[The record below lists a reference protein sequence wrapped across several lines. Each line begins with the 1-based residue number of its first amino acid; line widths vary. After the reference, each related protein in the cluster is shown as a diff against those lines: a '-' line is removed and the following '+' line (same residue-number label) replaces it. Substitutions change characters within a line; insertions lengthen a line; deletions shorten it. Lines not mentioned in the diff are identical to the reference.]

1 MKLKVKTLPL
11 VMTILSGLYLIY
23 VISSE
28 DTTLVADA
36 VGGDPG
42 GKLIPSIIAVFLFL
56 GFLYITIKERPD
68 GKKMEKESFVL
79 FAVTFVL
86 ALLYVLLT
94 KTIGFVILTTIVLYT
109 LEYLYSTIGEKRKP
123 LSAILGGVGTLA
135 ITAIV
140 YTLMRLLTKTLGRMA
155 RAGSLPSAFASSTLN
170 AVISIVFVLVFIII
184 LYFTLHKL
192 LKKKDLK
199 RVGDAG
205 LITFST
211 VLLLYVVF
219 KQFFLVAL
227 APGLLNF

>member
-68 GKKMEKESFVL
+68 GKKMEKESLVL

-155 RAGSLPSAFASSTLN
+155 RAGSLPSAFTSSTLN
-170 AVISIVFVLVFIII
+170 AVISVVFVLVFIIL

>member
-94 KTIGFVILTTIVLYT
+94 RTIGFVILTTIVLYT

-155 RAGSLPSAFASSTLN
+155 RAGSLPSAFTSSTLN
-170 AVISIVFVLVFIII
+170 AVISVVFVLVFIIL

>member
-155 RAGSLPSAFASSTLN
+155 RAGSLPSAFTSSTLN
-170 AVISIVFVLVFIII
+170 AVISVVFVLVFIII

>member
-1 MKLKVKTLPL
+1 MKLKVKILPL

-28 DTTLVADA
+28 NTTLVADA

-68 GKKMEKESFVL
+68 GKKMEKETAVL
-79 FAVTFVL
+79 LALTFVL
-86 ALLYVLLT
+86 ALLYVVLT
-94 KTIGFVILTTIVLYT
+94 KTIGFIILTTIVLYS

-123 LSAILGGVGTLA
+123 LSAVIGGIGTLIVTVA
-135 ITAIV
+135 V

-155 RAGSLPSAFASSTLN
+155 RAGSLPSAFTSSTLN
-170 AVISIVFVLVFIII
+170 AVISIVFVLMFIIL

-192 LKKKDLK
+192 LKKKGLF
-199 RVGDAG
+199 RVANSG

>member
-11 VMTILSGLYLIY
+11 IMTILSGLYLIY

-94 KTIGFVILTTIVLYT
+94 KTIGFVILTTIVLYS

-155 RAGSLPSAFASSTLN
+155 RAGSLPSAFTSSTLN

>member
-155 RAGSLPSAFASSTLN
+155 RAGSLPSAFTSSTLN
-170 AVISIVFVLVFIII
+170 AVISVVFVLVFIIL

>member
-1 MKLKVKTLPL
+1 MKLKAITLPL
-11 VMTILSGLYLIY
+11 IMTILSGLYLIY

-68 GKKMEKESFVL
+68 GKKMEKESLVL

-94 KTIGFVILTTIVLYT
+94 KTIGFVILTTIVLYS

-135 ITAIV
+135 VTAIV

-155 RAGSLPSAFASSTLN
+155 RAGSLPSAFTSSTLN

>member
-1 MKLKVKTLPL
+1 MKLKVKLLPL

-42 GKLIPSIIAVFLFL
+42 GKLIPSIIAVFLLL

-68 GKKMEKESFVL
+68 GKKMEKETAVL
-79 FAVTFVL
+79 LTVTFVL
-86 ALLYVLLT
+86 ALLYVLLS
-94 KTIGFVILTTIVLYT
+94 KTIGFVILTSIVLYT

-123 LSAILGGVGTLA
+123 ISAIAGSVGTVA
-135 ITAIV
+135 ITSAL
-140 YTLMRLLTKTLGRMA
+140 YTFMRLLTKTLGRKSRSGA
-155 RAGSLPSAFASSTLN
+155 LPSIFTSSTVL
-170 AVISIVFVLVFIII
+170 AVVSIVFVLLLIVI
-184 LYFTLHKL
+184 LYFTLHKF
-192 LKKKDLK
+192 LKKKGFI
-199 RVGDAG
+199 RIANSG

-211 VLLLYVVF
+211 VLLLFVVF

>member
-68 GKKMEKESFVL
+68 GKKMEKESLVL

-94 KTIGFVILTTIVLYT
+94 KTIGFVILTTIVLYS

-135 ITAIV
+135 ITAIA

-155 RAGSLPSAFASSTLN
+155 RAGSLPSAFTSSTLN

>member
-155 RAGSLPSAFASSTLN
+155 RTGSLPSAFTSSTLN
-170 AVISIVFVLVFIII
+170 AVISVVFVLVFIII